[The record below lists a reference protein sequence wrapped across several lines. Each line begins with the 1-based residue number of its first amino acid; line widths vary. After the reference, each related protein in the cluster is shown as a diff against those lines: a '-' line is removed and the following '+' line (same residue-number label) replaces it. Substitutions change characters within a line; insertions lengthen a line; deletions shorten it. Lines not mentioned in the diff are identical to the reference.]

1 MSGQQDVIAGRYRLL
16 DLIGS
21 GGMGYVWLAWDE
33 RLSRAVAIK
42 QLRSLVD
49 LPGADAEMAHARA
62 MREARITARLH
73 HTNAV
78 PVFDVVDHE
87 GSPCLVMQYLPS
99 RSLHEILAADGT
111 LPARQVA
118 AIGAGVAAALAAA
131 HEAGI
136 VHRDVK
142 PGNILLANDGT
153 PLLTDFGIS
162 RAYGD
167 ATLTSTGMLAGTP
180 AYLAPEVARGGASTP
195 ASDVFSLGS
204 TLYAAVEGTPPF
216 GAGEN
221 PMALLHRVA
230 SQPISPP
237 RRAGSLSRVLLW
249 MLASAPE
256 DRPTMEQAAKS
267 LEAVAAGAGDTRP
280 LEVVRRGT
288 EPELPAAGEPVAD
301 DADGGHTVELPP
313 EPVLGGA
320 AQPEPGHGSWPEPGS
335 EPRSTPQ
342 PEPAPDAQAA
352 SAASSEEYPAAS
364 APEPVAGGAAPSVA
378 AGPSPSKEPGGYTST
393 RRRGA
398 GVLLAA
404 AALLVLGLVVV
415 FFVNRPGDA
424 PTVVSPNASE
434 TEGAGPESTA
444 ATRTPTGSS
453 TRPSPTRPPATAAAP
468 PGGSRTTAPSQR
480 PTSTA
485 PPGTRPPTSE
495 RPAPSG
501 TPSGAE
507 LAGAVRDYYSRLPG
521 GTDAGWA
528 QLTARYQATTATS
541 RRTYERFWNA
551 IATVQASDVT
561 GSSPGSAVA
570 TLRYVYKDG
579 RTFVERTAFSLVRQ
593 SGQLKIDRSTVL
605 SSRQL

>member
-1 MSGQQDVIAGRYRLL
+1 MNEQRGVIAGRYRLL

-49 LPGADAEMAHARA
+49 LSEVDTQVAHARA

-87 GSPCLVMQYLPS
+87 GAPCLVMQYLPS
-99 RSLHEILAADGT
+99 RSLHEVLAADGT
-111 LPARQVA
+111 LPVGQVA
-118 AIGAGVAAALAAA
+118 AIGAGVAAALVAA

-162 RAYGD
+162 RADGD

-180 AYLAPEVARGGASTP
+180 AYLAPEVARGGPSTP

-221 PMALLHRVA
+221 PIALLHRVA
-230 SQPISPP
+230 SQSITPP
-237 RRAGSLSRVLLW
+237 RRAGSLSRVLVW
-249 MLASAPE
+249 MLASAPA
-256 DRPTMEQAAKS
+256 DRPTMEQASKA
-267 LEAVAAGAGDTRP
+267 LEAVAAGAGDTLP
-280 LEVVRRGT
+280 LEVVRPDT
-288 EPELPAAGEPVAD
+288 EPELPVAGKPAADEAG
-301 DADGGHTVELPP
+301 GGHTVELPS
-313 EPVLGGA
+313 EPVLGGRA
-320 AQPEPGHGSWPEPGS
+320 LPEPEPRPEPGPGS
-335 EPRSTPQ
+335 EPRLTPRSESR
-342 PEPAPDAQAA
+342 PGATAA
-352 SAASSEEYPAAS
+352 AAALSGEYPAAS
-364 APEPVAGGAAPSVA
+364 APEPVARGASPSVA
-378 AGPSPSKEPGGYTST
+378 ADTSHSKAPVRHAST

-404 AALLVLGLVVV
+404 AAVLVLGLVVV
-415 FFVNRPGDA
+415 FLVNRPGDA
-424 PTVVSPNASE
+424 PTVLSPSASE
-434 TEGAGPESTA
+434 TAGAVSESRA
-444 ATRTPTGSS
+444 ATSAPTSSS
-453 TRPSPTRPPATAAAP
+453 TRLGSTPPPGTGAAP
-468 PGGSRTTAPSQR
+468 PVGSRTTTPPPRPS
-480 PTSTA
+480 STA
-485 PPGTRPPTSE
+485 PSGPTPTSE
-495 RPAPSG
+495 RPPSSG

-507 LAGAVRDYYSRLPG
+507 LAGAVRDYYSRLPE

-528 QLTARYQATTATS
+528 QLTPRYRTTTATS
-541 RRTYERFWNA
+541 RRTYERFWSA

-561 GSSPGSAVA
+561 GSPPGSVVA

-579 RTFVERTAFSLVRQ
+579 RTYVERTAFSLVRQ